1 MADIDN
7 PLKILITTFNEAFV
21 GWLLGSPPRRVN
33 PLNVELPASTTRSDL
48 VFEVIQTDGQVVL
61 LHIELQGRSSNEP
74 MPWRMLDYLSRL
86 AKRELGD
93 RSPDSSVR
101 LYSVVFY
108 VGQGAGAN
116 DQGRYEILGPD
127 GLPSLSWR
135 YMPILLWRMEAEEL
149 IALGQPAFL
158 ALVGQTRLREP
169 ERILPQ
175 VVAEIRQVEDEAQR
189 GRLLTLL
196 VSLISDQEAQR
207 MAEEMLSSLDEYMLQ
222 LPYQQRILQQG
233 REEGLAKGK
242 EEGILAGLR
251 EAILEA
257 IILRFNPPASEYLQV
272 SRQLEMLTDREA
284 LQRLLAAAIQSE
296 DMATFVAHLT
306 KELPEVE
313 K

>member
-1 MADIDN
+1 
-7 PLKILITTFNEAFV
+7 
-21 GWLLGSPPRRVN
+21 
-33 PLNVELPASTTRSDL
+33 
-48 VFEVIQTDGQVVL
+48 
-61 LHIELQGRSSNEP
+61 
-74 MPWRMLDYLSRL
+74 
-86 AKRELGD
+86 
-93 RSPDSSVR
+93 
-101 LYSVVFY
+101 
-108 VGQGAGAN
+108 
-116 DQGRYEILGPD
+116 
-127 GLPSLSWR
+127 
-135 YMPILLWRMEAEEL
+135 
-149 IALGQPAFL
+149 
-158 ALVGQTRLREP
+158 
-169 ERILPQ
+169 
-175 VVAEIRQVEDEAQR
+175 
-189 GRLLTLL
+189 
-196 VSLISDQEAQR
+196 

-296 DMATFVAHLT
+296 NMATFVAHLT